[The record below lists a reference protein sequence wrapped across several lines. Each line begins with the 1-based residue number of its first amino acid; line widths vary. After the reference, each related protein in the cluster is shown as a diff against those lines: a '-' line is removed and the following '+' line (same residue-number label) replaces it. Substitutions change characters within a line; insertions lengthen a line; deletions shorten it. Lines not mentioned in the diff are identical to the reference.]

1 MGKYFKDQ
9 ELTSTKKRFKQS
21 AAPNK
26 NIREAGIIDVA
37 PKMFQGLKNAFSFLM
52 KMNKSVKF
60 DPTIVTKLESEFL
73 SEAATFNQAIAKHK
87 AAADLAQQEL
97 NDITNG
103 VGKYANMPQAQ
114 ITTAK
119 IKYSNDLANA
129 NSDLQAATD
138 AAESKL
144 GSVIKDFNDSR
155 KFPIKLEL
163 GKDASGKITLSHGI
177 LSKGAGDAIDYE
189 GLKKA
194 LNYLRPINPA
204 SEGGLERLLTLFRG
218 IKGNAI
224 DSASF
229 LRNLSKDT
237 TISGILNQK
246 YTWQKTVNRRTI
258 EETKTLLEIMEE
270 VAKNGEFVPPKGTL
284 LGGVDPAGDFD
295 RLVNTVTA
303 AQSGVRNPMVVSAL
317 SAMGTAIKV
326 GITAPFL
333 LPMGQKAIENVSKF
347 WGVDER
353 IRSQER
359 VNREQ
364 SQQPSQ
370 SPEAQQEQL
379 KKEQENN
386 LLQEIQYAQD
396 QQRIAPNE
404 NFKNFW
410 ITEEQRARYELQ
422 NLGK

>member
-1 MGKYFKDQ
+1 
-9 ELTSTKKRFKQS
+9 
-21 AAPNK
+21 
-26 NIREAGIIDVA
+26 
-37 PKMFQGLKNAFSFLM
+37 
-52 KMNKSVKF
+52 
-60 DPTIVTKLESEFL
+60 
-73 SEAATFNQAIAKHK
+73 
-87 AAADLAQQEL
+87 
-97 NDITNG
+97 
-103 VGKYANMPQAQ
+103 
-114 ITTAK
+114 
-119 IKYSNDLANA
+119 
-129 NSDLQAATD
+129 
-138 AAESKL
+138 
-144 GSVIKDFNDSR
+144 
-155 KFPIKLEL
+155 
-163 GKDASGKITLSHGI
+163 
-177 LSKGAGDAIDYE
+177 
-189 GLKKA
+189 
-194 LNYLRPINPA
+194 
-204 SEGGLERLLTLFRG
+204 
-218 IKGNAI
+218 
-224 DSASF
+224 
-229 LRNLSKDT
+229 
-237 TISGILNQK
+237 
-246 YTWQKTVNRRTI
+246 
-258 EETKTLLEIMEE
+258 MEE